1 MNNIKDFDQYLK
13 EKYFKL
19 SEKDKDYLLELDK
32 KYGELAILFRQ
43 KFRAKNVMNL
53 DDEFDKFIEHRNIG
67 EKYFPKLELEKIES
81 SVDIKEEFEDLLA
94 KFLNFN
100 SFISKFYIKRI
111 HRFLNSIKISEK
123 YKEMS
128 ENGDYGKKSMKKD
141 RSDSFPT
148 LSEYNFA
155 LQIINDFPYEKIK
168 NGVRDI
174 NAEDAAKLFQKK
186 IDEFGYEY
194 KVKLVKGML
203 PRVNVTPEGIVRVNP
218 NAKFSMTDIEG
229 LYQHELA
236 GHVGR
241 RYYGYKTGLNL
252 FVIGLANSN
261 TYDEGLAIWNSINKV
276 KNTKP
281 NIMFNIAIKTII
293 AYHSY
298 DKDFCEL
305 FDFIHELVPSM
316 SDKTLFRSIVRTRR
330 NVGDCKIYGGTLE
343 TGYFKGY
350 NLVSVMSDE
359 ERDDI
364 LKYNIGPDQLDDLD
378 SIKVFLEVND
388 FKPLEIKV
396 KEEE

>member
-19 SEKDKDYLLELDK
+19 SKADKEYLLELDK
-32 KYGELAILFRQ
+32 KYGKLAILFRQ

-53 DDEFDKFIEHRNIG
+53 DDEFNKFIEHKNVG
-67 EKYFPKLELEKIES
+67 KKYFPKLELEKIES
-81 SVDIKEEFEDLLA
+81 SVDIKVEFEDLLS

-100 SFISKFYIKRI
+100 SFISKFYVKRI
-111 HRFLNSIKISEK
+111 RIFLNSIEISER
-123 YKEMS
+123 YKKMS
-128 ENGDYGKKSMKKD
+128 ENGEYGEKSMKKD
-141 RSDSFPT
+141 RSDLFPT
-148 LSEYNFA
+148 LAEYNFA
-155 LQIINDFPYEKIK
+155 LQIINDYPYESIK
-168 NGVRDI
+168 SGVRNI
-174 NAEDAAKLFQKK
+174 KAEDAAEMFQKK
-186 IDEFGYEY
+186 IDELGYEY

-218 NAKFSMTDIEG
+218 NAMFSTTDIEG
-229 LYQHELA
+229 LYQHELC

-252 FVIGLANSN
+252 FVIGLVNSN

-276 KNTKP
+276 KTPKP
-281 NIMFNIAIKTII
+281 NILFNIAIKTII

-305 FDFIHELVPSM
+305 FDFIHELVPNM

-364 LKYNIGPDQLDDLD
+364 LRYNIGPDQMNDLD
-378 SIKVFLEVND
+378 SIKVFLEVNE

-396 KEEE
+396 KDE